1 MAILGEQFLHVLV
14 DSKKRLTGT
23 TSNFTFKIDFPAD
36 QQYNRVVVQQV
47 LIPQTFY
54 LFQEGTNTFI
64 LDVGGVQFTII
75 IPVGNYNYKTFATV
89 ISELLTETN
98 DKQYSYTCL
107 YTDGVAGASTNK
119 YVFNISPAP
128 NETITFIFTSIKPA
142 EVMGFDTTRIA
153 GQSVASLHDAIPSAV
168 FDGPKLYPPFCY
180 NFAVEQSFLILTD
193 MVTNNVLIEMLDVGI
208 GLGSISF
215 TSNSLDSYSRYYNKV
230 ASNANTFTLTN
241 EDYTV
246 IDLKGANMLF
256 SLLFYRSDDTNI
268 LTRQSMMLKHLDKLS
283 V

>member
-1 MAILGEQFLHVLV
+1 MSILGEQFLHVLV
-14 DSKKRLTGT
+14 DSKRRQTGT

-98 DKQYSYTCL
+98 DKIYAYTCI
-107 YTDGVAGASTNK
+107 YADGATGVATNK

-128 NETITFIFTSIKPA
+128 DEAIAFIFTSIKPA
-142 EVMGFDTTRIA
+142 EVMGFDSTLPT
-153 GQSVASLHDAIPSAV
+153 AV

-180 NFAVEQSFLILTD
+180 NFSVEQSFLILTD

-230 ASNANTFTLTN
+230 ASNAFTFTLTN

-246 IDLKGANMLF
+246 IDLNGANMLF
-256 SLLFYRSDDTNI
+256 SLLFYKSDDTNI
-268 LTRQSMMLKHLDKLS
+268 ISRQSMMLKHLDKLS
-283 V
+283 IA